1 MKCRFC
7 GSTSLRPF
15 LDLAA
20 SPPSN
25 AYLSAEM
32 LSKPETY
39 FPLKLYVCDE
49 CRLVQLD
56 EYESHERLF
65 SSQYAYFSSYS
76 TTWLAHCQ
84 RYVDEVSAEF
94 GLNSSSYVVEVA
106 SNDGYLLQ
114 FFQKRGIPVLG
125 IEPTASTAA
134 VARERGIETI
144 QEFFGET
151 LARDMKRERGEADL
165 VLGNNVLAHV
175 PDINDFVAGL
185 AFLLKKSGVLTLEFP
200 HLLRL
205 IDQCQFDT
213 VYHEHFSYLSLHFS
227 VRLFDSHGLTI
238 FRVRELPTHGGSL
251 RLYIAH
257 RGVRV
262 VEDSVRVVL
271 EAERQFG
278 LLEDE
283 PYTTFQ
289 RRVDIL
295 KNDFLR
301 FLLAAS
307 AEGKRVAAYGAAAKG
322 NTLLN
327 YCGVKADLI
336 EYVVDRSPHKQGL
349 YMPGSHIPI
358 VHEDRIR
365 ETRPEYIVI
374 LPWNLVDEIRNQ
386 LEYVREWN
394 AGFVTAI
401 SALTIE

>member
-1 MKCRFC
+1 
-7 GSTSLRPF
+7 
-15 LDLAA
+15 
-20 SPPSN
+20 
-25 AYLSAEM
+25 
-32 LSKPETY
+32 
-39 FPLKLYVCDE
+39 
-49 CRLVQLD
+49 
-56 EYESHERLF
+56 
-65 SSQYAYFSSYS
+65 
-76 TTWLAHCQ
+76 
-84 RYVDEVSAEF
+84 
-94 GLNSSSYVVEVA
+94 VEVA

-125 IEPTASTAA
+125 VEPTASTAA

-144 QEFFGET
+144 QEFFCET
-151 LARDMKRERGEADL
+151 LARDMKLERGEADL

-185 AFLLKKSGVLTLEFP
+185 ALLLKKSGVLTLEFP

-213 VYHEHFSYLSLHFS
+213 IYHEHFSYLSLHFC
-227 VRLFDSHGLTI
+227 VRLFDAHGLII

-251 RLYIAH
+251 RLYIA
-257 RGVRV
+257 RCGVRT
-262 VEDSVRVVL
+262 VEDSVGVVL

-289 RRVDIL
+289 QRVDIL

-301 FLLAAS
+301 FLLAAC

-349 YMPGSHIPI
+349 YLPGSHIPI

-365 ETRPEYIVI
+365 ETRPDYIVI
-374 LPWNLVDEIRNQ
+374 LPWNLADEIRIQ
-386 LEYVREWN
+386 LEYVQEWN
-394 AGFVTAI
+394 ASFVTAI
-401 SALTIE
+401 PELTID